1 VPLFGGVHAEE
12 VGEKIIIPCEEVNW
26 GLVMGYRF
34 FYTFDVPPGKEGA
47 FKEYM
52 DELGARV
59 MAKYCKNW
67 RLFKLHTPLRGK
79 PPMYIGVFEVEDV
92 ESFLGAEPPEEMTQ
106 AIERAQKV
114 CANISEWIAE
124 PVASSVR

>member
-1 VPLFGGVHAEE
+1 
-12 VGEKIIIPCEEVNW
+12 
-26 GLVMGYRF
+26 MGYRF
-34 FYTFDVPPGKEGA
+34 FYTFDVPPEKEGA

-79 PPMYIGVFEVEDV
+79 PPMYIGVFEWRT
-92 ESFLGAEPPEEMTQ
+92 L
-106 AIERAQKV
+106 K
-114 CANISEWIAE
+114 
-124 PVASSVR
+124 ASWALSRRRR